1 MYIATQE
8 RVIRV
13 VLLQLEDG
21 KEFLVPYVSRC
32 LLDAET
38 RYVFVE
44 KLCSIV
50 IVVTMLALSLGIIS
64 FQVLALWHVN
74 MMLLSMCC

>member
-1 MYIATQE
+1 
-8 RVIRV
+8 
-13 VLLQLEDG
+13 
-21 KEFLVPYVSRC
+21 VPYVSRR